1 MAFNMCLFFIYDRVT
16 KEQASTQLSPVKK
29 RVKENTPPQYNN
41 NNNNNSMAT
50 ATHGRSGGN
59 VQQTDTTA
67 NVPTTWTE
75 TLPAVKY
82 TGSRRDRQP
91 IVIADSPSPA
101 VSVITISSDSE
112 EDDDAKVC
120 KR

>member
-1 MAFNMCLFFIYDRVT
+1 MRLFRHLRVT

-29 RVKENTPPQYNN
+29 RVKENTPPQNN
-41 NNNNNSMAT
+41 NNNNNSIA
-50 ATHGRSGGN
+50 AHGRGGHA
-59 VQQTDTTA
+59 QPA
-67 NVPTTWTE
+67 EPNVPTTWVD

-112 EDDDAKVC
+112 EDDDAKNC
-120 KR
+120 RR